1 MDDDKMTLKD
11 IIALFAFLGVGLG
24 LLMMVGTCG
33 AVDQDKITLGESVGK
48 LLKWLAVFSVSAVIL
63 VRILK
68 EEDE

>member
-48 LLKWLAVFSVSAVIL
+48 LLKWLVVFSVSAVIL

>member
-11 IIALFAFLGVGLG
+11 IIALFAFIGVGLG

-33 AVDQDKITLGESVGK
+33 AVDQDRITLAESAGR

-63 VRILK
+63 ATILK

>member
-11 IIALFAFLGVGLG
+11 IIALFAFLGVDLG

>member
-11 IIALFAFLGVGLG
+11 IIALFAFLGVGFA

-33 AVDQDKITLGESVGK
+33 AVDQDKITLGESAGR

-63 VRILK
+63 ATILK

>member
-1 MDDDKMTLKD
+1 MDDEKLTLKD
-11 IIALFAFLGVGLG
+11 ILALFAFLGVGLG

-63 VRILK
+63 ATILK

>member
-63 VRILK
+63 ATILK

>member
-1 MDDDKMTLKD
+1 MDDDRMTLKD

>member
-33 AVDQDKITLGESVGK
+33 AVDQDKITLGESVGR

-63 VRILK
+63 ATILK

>member
-11 IIALFAFLGVGLG
+11 IIALFAFLGAGLG

-33 AVDQDKITLGESVGK
+33 AVDQDKITLGESAGR

-63 VRILK
+63 ATILK

>member
-33 AVDQDKITLGESVGK
+33 AVDQDKITLGESAGR

-63 VRILK
+63 ATILK

>member
-1 MDDDKMTLKD
+1 MDDDKLTLKD
-11 IIALFAFLGVGLG
+11 IIALFSFFGVGLG

-33 AVDQDKITLGESVGK
+33 AVDQDKITLGESTGR

-63 VRILK
+63 ATILK

>member
-11 IIALFAFLGVGLG
+11 IIALFAFIGVGLG

-33 AVDQDKITLGESVGK
+33 AVDQDKITLGESAGRI
-48 LLKWLAVFSVSAVIL
+48 LKWLAVFSVSAVIL

>member
-11 IIALFAFLGVGLG
+11 IIALFAFIGVGLG

-33 AVDQDKITLGESVGK
+33 AVDQDKITLGESVGR

-63 VRILK
+63 ATILK